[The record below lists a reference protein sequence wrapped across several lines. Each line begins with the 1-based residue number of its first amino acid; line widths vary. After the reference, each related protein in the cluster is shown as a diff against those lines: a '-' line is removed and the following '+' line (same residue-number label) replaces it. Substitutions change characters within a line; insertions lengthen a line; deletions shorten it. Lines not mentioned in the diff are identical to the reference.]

1 MNKKNFFG
9 AAVSTALLLSL
20 LAGCG
25 SNAEKNSAAPSE
37 TPSASSGAAADAF
50 FQIGTEDIPLAAGY
64 TAAETSAVASGT
76 SVQQSGKVVLDY
88 SNTADGYIMI
98 KYLGANQKVKTQ
110 ITGPSGVTYTYN
122 QSLSGDYDVYV
133 LSDGSGTYKIA
144 VFENIS
150 GTSYSTVFSC
160 SITVSLK
167 DEFVPFLRSNKYV
180 NYSSA
185 TKVVAK
191 AAELCKDQNTTN
203 SKIKAVYEFVVNNYT
218 YDYDL
223 ARNVKSGYIPDLDK
237 DYDSKKGIC
246 FDYAATM
253 TAMLRSQGVPT
264 KMVFGYTGSIYHAW
278 INTYST
284 ESGWITGSIYF
295 DGKDWKLMDPTFAST
310 GKSSDEIMRYIGN
323 GANYVAKY
331 IY

>member
-1 MNKKNFFG
+1 MTKKNLFG
-9 AAVSTALLLSL
+9 AAVSAALFVSL

-25 SNAEKNSAAPSE
+25 GNTEKNSAAPSE
-37 TPSASSGAAADAF
+37 TPSASPSTAADAF
-50 FQIGTEDIPLAAGY
+50 FQIGAEEIPLAAGY
-64 TAAETSAVASGT
+64 TAAEASAVASGT
-76 SVQQSGKVVLDY
+76 SIQQNDNVVLDY

-122 QSLSGDYDVYV
+122 QSLSSNYDVYV

-150 GTSYSTVFSC
+150 GTSYATVFSY

-167 DEFVPFLRSNKYV
+167 DEFAPFLRSNKYV

-191 AAELCKDQNTTN
+191 AAELCKDQNTTTG
-203 SKIKAVYEFVVNNYT
+203 KIKAVYEFVVNNYT

-223 ARNVKSGYIPDLDK
+223 AQNVKSGYIPDLDK

-253 TAMLRSQGVPT
+253 TAMLRSQGIPT
-264 KMVFGYTGSIYHAW
+264 KMVFGYTGSVYHAW
-278 INTYST
+278 INTYSA

-295 DGKDWKLMDPTFAST
+295 DGKDWKLMDPTFASA
-310 GKSSDEIMRYIGN
+310 GKSSDEIMSYIGN